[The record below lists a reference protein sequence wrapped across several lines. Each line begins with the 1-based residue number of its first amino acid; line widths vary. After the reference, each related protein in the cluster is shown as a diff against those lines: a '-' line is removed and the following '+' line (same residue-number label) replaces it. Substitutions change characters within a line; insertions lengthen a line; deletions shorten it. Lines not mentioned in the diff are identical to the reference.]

1 MTYNEKKSL
10 YESIMKVAAK
20 IVKKQINEA
29 DTLSLEP
36 IKKESEVFGQ
46 HIKAFNNNVV
56 KASDSPAMAAP
67 ILTILDLLGNMIASE
82 QEDMVKNIARILQ
95 LWKSGNIT
103 EPQLTKF
110 LLDHAFKSK

>member
-10 YESIMKVAAK
+10 YESIMKDAAK

-29 DTLSLEP
+29 GILNVDP
-36 IKKESEVFGQ
+36 IKKESELFGE
-46 HIKAFNNNVV
+46 HITAFNNDIVT
-56 KASDSPAMAAP
+56 ASDSPAMASY
-67 ILTILDLLGNMIASE
+67 IRTILDLLGNMIANK
-82 QEDMVKNIARILQ
+82 QEDMVENIARILQ

-110 LLDHAFKSK
+110 LLDHAFNKK

>member
-1 MTYNEKKSL
+1 
-10 YESIMKVAAK
+10 MKVAAK

-46 HIKAFNNNVV
+46 RIKAFNNNVV

>member
-10 YESIMKVAAK
+10 YESIMKEAAK
-20 IVKKQINEA
+20 IVKKHINEA
-29 DTLSLEP
+29 GVVNIEP

-46 HIKAFNNNVV
+46 LVKAFNKNVV
-56 KASDSPAMAAP
+56 NASDSPAMAAP
-67 ILTILDLLGNMIASE
+67 IRTILDLLGNMIASE

-110 LLDHAFKSK
+110 LLDHAFNKK